1 MAAPTTAQIESI
13 RASQFRSST
22 RPPVKHEKWDEA
34 RNLWRFETQARL
46 VVWCQKAPNWL
57 VLPPALFFHFFL
69 KRKLTLYRTH
79 LVSTSFFT
87 VHSYIDIY
95 ILM

>member
-22 RPPVKHEKWDEA
+22 RPPVKHDKWDEA

-79 LVSTSFFT
+79 LVSTFFT